1 MGSEIISDGEGYQ
14 GIRCCGESDSN
25 CNIKVTKKV
34 QQLLKRIFPA
44 TESVIYG
51 GVKRIFRSLNSQK
64 PHLQQPTKVNRVL
77 TYVYQNKRLT
87 TFSSHCDS
95 VTVTFS
101 TLHMWSGLKIEDFIY
116 IPIYYIYY
124 YIITIII
131 YTLF

>member
-44 TESVIYG
+44 TLNAFLD

-64 PHLQQPTKVNRVL
+64 PHLQQLTKVNHLLTDVYRNSQITVL
-77 TYVYQNKRLT
+77 PWKTLNKKQRLK
-87 TFSSHCDS
+87 
-95 VTVTFS
+95 
-101 TLHMWSGLKIEDFIY
+101 WREQKILMY
-116 IPIYYIYY
+116 
-124 YIITIII
+124 
-131 YTLF
+131 

>member
-1 MGSEIISDGEGYQ
+1 M
-14 GIRCCGESDSN
+14 
-25 CNIKVTKKV
+25 
-34 QQLLKRIFPA
+34 LKHNFST
-44 TESVIYG
+44 TESTIFD
-51 GVKRIFRSLNSQK
+51 GVKRIFRSLISQK
-64 PHLQQPTKVNRVL
+64 PHLQQSTKVNRVL

-87 TFSSHCDS
+87 TFSSHCDI

>member
-1 MGSEIISDGEGYQ
+1 M
-14 GIRCCGESDSN
+14 
-25 CNIKVTKKV
+25 
-34 QQLLKRIFPA
+34 
-44 TESVIYG
+44 
-51 GVKRIFRSLNSQK
+51 
-64 PHLQQPTKVNRVL
+64 L
-77 TYVYQNKRLT
+77 TYVYQNKQLT

-101 TLHMWSGLKIEDFIY
+101 TLHMWSWLKIEDFIY

>member
-1 MGSEIISDGEGYQ
+1 MS
-14 GIRCCGESDSN
+14 
-25 CNIKVTKKV
+25 
-34 QQLLKRIFPA
+34 QQLLKRIFSTTLNA
-44 TESVIYG
+44 FSD
-51 GVKRIFRSLNSQK
+51 GVKRIFRALNSQK
-64 PHLQQPTKVNRVL
+64 PHLQQLTKVNRTL

-101 TLHMWSGLKIEDFIY
+101 TLHMWSRLKIEDFTY